1 MCPFTRFLIA
11 VNLKDSGVFPQ
22 WRFRATSAEQILRI
36 QDEFNGDSMQKNMNI
51 FKAITSRQQG
61 LAFNWN
67 IGRSVISIDGFS
79 IVVSSFIDGVYR
91 NFKDVDAATN
101 NSSVA
106 ALIPTIFCTLTTQ
119 WYFIRPVN
127 RTGSE
132 IDLGRATFNVYFLK
146 RLRTGSKI
154 FGPRPSDRLSR
165 DPKFLTIVGE
175 HAVPKSGAI
184 LGWFRMEKSM
194 TRIHPVT
201 VEIPWLELVL
211 DTPNDEDFNHDEETP
226 STKDEGNDST
236 KPRFEDSEDDWKQ
249 DDDGYEA
256 RDDRVTSEAHKS

>member
-1 MCPFTRFLIA
+1 
-11 VNLKDSGVFPQ
+11 PQ

-51 FKAITSRQQG
+51 FKAIARRQQG

-106 ALIPTIFCTLTTQ
+106 ALIPTFFCTLTTQ

-132 IDLGRATFNVYFLK
+132 IDLGRATFNVCLFFEEAENGFKDFQPPSFGSSISRPKIPYHCWGTCRSQDRCHSWVVHYIGPSTSPKRWKDFLFV
-146 RLRTGSKI
+146 RLNK
-154 FGPRPSDRLSR
+154 
-165 DPKFLTIVGE
+165 
-175 HAVPKSGAI
+175 
-184 LGWFRMEKSM
+184 
-194 TRIHPVT
+194 
-201 VEIPWLELVL
+201 EIPLPGHEM
-211 DTPNDEDFNHDEETP
+211 
-226 STKDEGNDST
+226 
-236 KPRFEDSEDDWKQ
+236 SE
-249 DDDGYEA
+249 
-256 RDDRVTSEAHKS
+256 